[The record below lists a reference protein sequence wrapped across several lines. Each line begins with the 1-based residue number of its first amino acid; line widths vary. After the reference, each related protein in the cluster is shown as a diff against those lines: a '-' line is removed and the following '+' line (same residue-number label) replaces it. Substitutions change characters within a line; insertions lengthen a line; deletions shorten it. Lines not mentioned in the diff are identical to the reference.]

1 MIDLTR
7 PFTPGMTAEVGISEI
22 EFTVAENGP
31 NGFGN
36 SLTFA
41 GGSGADHWQVSTG
54 DAPEVVFDGDVSHLF
69 PAGNGGRD
77 GGIDLNPD
85 ELRPDADLLWDNTD
99 DLFFEG
105 GDGNDTIDFRGGIG
119 AGAAYTIGD
128 GTVRGGSGNDT
139 VVLQSLIQS
148 AEGGP
153 DDDDLTGSV
162 LDGGDGDDTLTGV
175 QFGGLTGGSG
185 ADVINGTD
193 NQDTIDAGP
202 GDDVVRAG
210 AGNDTI
216 ELGENDDRVLPGA
229 GNDTVRGDEG
239 TDLVDA
245 SESPGP
251 VTFDLAIG
259 DAPQTT
265 GEGSDRLIGL
275 EGAIGSAAGDI
286 LLGNA
291 GPDSLRGGGGDDR
304 LVDRGG
310 ADALDGGPGA
320 DTASYAESPVP
331 VSIDLA
337 AKTAGAGGI
346 DTLEGLERVEGS
358 PFADVIAGGPG
369 PDDIAAGAGD
379 DLLKLRDGAADSADC
394 GAGADTAEVDA
405 AGDVLAACETV
416 SFPPPPPPPPACL
429 PAAEIPGNG
438 ADENCDGVDAPF
450 PRVVS
455 RLRSLFD
462 IFLSVRD
469 ADPPAGRRPARGRH
483 GRHPLPR
490 TRLPVR
496 QAHADIRERTQA
508 PEPAQGAQAPR
519 RAAPAQGRAPGPPAR
534 ARTRREGRALQD
546 PQGAEAPGLERA
558 VPRARRDQTGEML
571 LRRAAGGLA
580 AVIAALA
587 LPGSAAAA
595 VSCVRRPG
603 RRAPGHR
610 ERDGRQHDDQARARH
625 DGRAAADQRLPVRR
639 RHDLRTSTTV
649 TFTAQTQNQT
659 VTIDYSGGFLTTGTL
674 GGGISNYTDFHRR
687 RLRRHDIRDEGL
699 DLQRLVRRRGGRRDR
714 RGHRHRR
721 AGHLRRRASASS
733 TRRAATCPRG

>member
-1 MIDLTR
+1 MRLAFVLGILFVLVVPGSAAAAPSFCTFDAPGREVRLFADDNLATVSVSAAGAIQFNGSDCSTATTMNTDDINIAFQSGTADAVIDLTR

-41 GGSGADHWQVSTG
+41 GGSGADHWQVSSG

-153 DDDDLTGSV
+153 DEDDLTGSV

-202 GDDVVRAG
+202 GADVVRAG

-320 DTASYAESPVP
+320 DTASYAESPVA

-337 AKTAGAGGI
+337 AKTAGAGAS
-346 DTLEGLERVEGS
+346 TRWRAS
-358 PFADVIAGGPG
+358 
-369 PDDIAAGAGD
+369 
-379 DLLKLRDGAADSADC
+379 
-394 GAGADTAEVDA
+394 
-405 AGDVLAACETV
+405 
-416 SFPPPPPPPPACL
+416 
-429 PAAEIPGNG
+429 
-438 ADENCDGVDAPF
+438 
-450 PRVVS
+450 
-455 RLRSLFD
+455 
-462 IFLSVRD
+462 SVW
-469 ADPPAGRRPARGRH
+469 
-483 GRHPLPR
+483 
-490 TRLPVR
+490 
-496 QAHADIRERTQA
+496 
-508 PEPAQGAQAPR
+508 
-519 RAAPAQGRAPGPPAR
+519 RAAR
-534 ARTRREGRALQD
+534 
-546 PQGAEAPGLERA
+546 
-558 VPRARRDQTGEML
+558 
-571 LRRAAGGLA
+571 
-580 AVIAALA
+580 
-587 LPGSAAAA
+587 S
-595 VSCVRRPG
+595 
-603 RRAPGHR
+603 
-610 ERDGRQHDDQARARH
+610 
-625 DGRAAADQRLPVRR
+625 
-639 RHDLRTSTTV
+639 V
-649 TFTAQTQNQT
+649 T
-659 VTIDYSGGFLTTGTL
+659 
-674 GGGISNYTDFHRR
+674 
-687 RLRRHDIRDEGL
+687 
-699 DLQRLVRRRGGRRDR
+699 
-714 RGHRHRR
+714 
-721 AGHLRRRASASS
+721 
-733 TRRAATCPRG
+733 